1 MPILNKPASIF
12 SCIVLHLCKATQ
24 SIVNKIVLLQTENA
38 KLENRLAAQEAH
50 LADQRTQSACLNDTL
65 LKLEE
70 HLRTARQGL
79 HLSI

>member
-1 MPILNKPASIF
+1 M
-12 SCIVLHLCKATQ
+12 LHLCKATQ
-24 SIVNKIVLLQTENA
+24 SIVNKIFLLQTENA

-50 LADQRTQSACLNDTL
+50 LADQRAQSACLNDTL